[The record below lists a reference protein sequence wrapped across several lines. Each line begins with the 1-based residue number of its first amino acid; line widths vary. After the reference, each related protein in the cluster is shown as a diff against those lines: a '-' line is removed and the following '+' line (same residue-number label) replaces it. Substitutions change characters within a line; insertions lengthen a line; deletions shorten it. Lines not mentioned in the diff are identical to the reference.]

1 MRIKVDLALITKA
14 SLFIAVFSLPLK
26 TTISNLGILVLC
38 FTSVVSFVQYG
49 VEISRLKEVK
59 FYTSSTILLY
69 VPLVLGLLYAPDLGD
84 AFDELE
90 RTIFFLIAP
99 MVILRKD
106 LSPHSAIKTATWG
119 LLIGSL
125 LCIIFLHSSNLYR
138 YFFVEDRGGGLLSY
152 YYTGNSFV
160 APLIDMHPVYLGSY
174 FLMLAVLLGEKIIAL
189 KKFFA
194 WVVFFL
200 LGLTILFL
208 SSRIVFLAG
217 TIWATFIFFSKM
229 KVRARVIT
237 TMVFLLGGLLFFT
250 AGRKTYVY
258 NKLVKGAIWELG
270 NNTNSSNIDSKKKS
284 DSRMARWNAS
294 LQVVMERPMFGHG
307 TGTEQSKL
315 LEVYSKTKMQISK
328 EKQFNAHNQFLG
340 YALQF
345 GFVGVLM
352 LICYFGLN
360 YKNSLAEPNIPL
372 LGFCIIVFCCCLTEN
387 YLIRN
392 MGVNFVAIF
401 GSILHLKVARG

>member
-1 MRIKVDLALITKA
+1 MQNGL
-14 SLFIAVFSLPLK
+14 
-26 TTISNLGILVLC
+26 
-38 FTSVVSFVQYG
+38 
-49 VEISRLKEVK
+49 EISRLREVR
-59 FYTSSTILLY
+59 FFVSSTILLY
-69 VPLVLGLLYAPDLGD
+69 APLVLGLLYAPDLGN

-99 MVILRKD
+99 IVILRKD
-106 LSPHSAIKTATWG
+106 LSPQSAIKTATWG

-125 LCIIFLHSSNLYR
+125 LCMVFLHSSNLNR
-138 YFFVEDRGGGLLSY
+138 YFFVEDNGSGLLSY
-152 YYTGNSFV
+152 YHTGNSFV
-160 APLIDMHPVYLGSY
+160 APLTDMHPVYLGSY

-189 KKFFA
+189 KKNVTWIIFL
-194 WVVFFL
+194 L

-217 TIWATFIFFSKM
+217 VLWAAFIFFGKM
-229 KVRARVIT
+229 KFRARVIT
-237 TMVFLLGGLLFFT
+237 AMVFLLGGLVFFT
-250 AGRKTYVY
+250 TGRNTYVY

-294 LQVVMERPMFGHG
+294 LEVIMERPLFGHG

-315 LEVYSKTKMQISK
+315 LEGYTKTEMQISR
-328 EKQFNAHNQFLG
+328 EKQYNAHNQFLG
-340 YALQF
+340 YALQA

-352 LICYFGLN
+352 LMCYFGVN
-360 YKNSLAEPNIPL
+360 FRYSLEESNVPL
-372 LGFCIIVFCCCLTEN
+372 FGFCIIVFCCCLTEN

-401 GSILHLKVARG
+401 GTILHLKAARG